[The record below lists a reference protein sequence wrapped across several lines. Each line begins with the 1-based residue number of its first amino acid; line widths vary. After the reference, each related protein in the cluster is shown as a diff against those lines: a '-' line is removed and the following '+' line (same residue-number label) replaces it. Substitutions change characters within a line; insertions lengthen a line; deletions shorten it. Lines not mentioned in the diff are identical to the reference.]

1 VKAAVCRAFG
11 SALGIEE
18 VAVRPPGPGEVSVRV
33 AACAICHSDI
43 AFIDGAWG
51 GPLPA
56 VYGHEAAGV
65 VTETGPGVAGLAGGD
80 HVVVTLIRSCGR
92 CARCLRGQPALCEG
106 LPVADASPVLAGAGG
121 EAIHQ
126 GMRTGAFAGLVTVDR
141 SQVVAVPPSVPLDV
155 ACLLACGVLTG
166 VGAVMNTAAVEPG
179 STVVVLGAG
188 GVGLN
193 CVQGSVLAGA
203 GQVIAVDLVPAKREA
218 ARLFGATHVI
228 DPARDTVAAVREL
241 TGGRGVDHVLVAAG
255 IGSLIE
261 TGVTLLRGG
270 GSLVI
275 VGLPPAGATISLDP
289 LAIADGSLRVLGSKM
304 GASDPARDIP
314 KLVELYRA
322 GRLKLDELVSQ
333 RFELG
338 RINDAIE
345 SARAGAQLRPV
356 IVFPALPRRFRA
368 GSGGA
373 TVMHLAGE
381 GRLHLDAPCSGT
393 GQSSGPRP
401 RPAREPWPGAL
412 AAQPG
417 TSGQTS

>member
-1 VKAAVCRAFG
+1 VKAAVCRSFG
-11 SALGIEE
+11 AALEIEE
-18 VAVRPPGPGEVSVRV
+18 VTIRPPGPGEVSVRV

-65 VTETGPGVAGLAGGD
+65 VTGTGPGVAGLANGD

-92 CARCLRGQPALCEG
+92 CARCMRGQPSLCEG
-106 LPVADASPVLAGAGG
+106 LPAPEASPVLAGAAG

-126 GMRTGAFAGLVTVDR
+126 GMGTGAFAGLVTVDA
-141 SQVVAVPPSVPLDV
+141 SQVVAVPRTVPLDA

-179 STVVVLGAG
+179 STVAVLGAG

-193 CVQGSVLAGA
+193 CIQGSVLAGA
-203 GQVIAVDLVPAKREA
+203 GQVIAVDPVPAKREA

-228 DPARDTVAAVREL
+228 DPTRDTVAAVREL

-261 TGVTLLRGG
+261 TGVTLLRRG

-275 VGLPPAGATISLDP
+275 VGLPPLGAAISLDP

-304 GASDPARDIP
+304 GASHPARDIP
-314 KLVELYRA
+314 KLIELYRA
-322 GRLKLDELVSQ
+322 GRLKLDELISQ
-333 RFELG
+333 RFELD

-356 IVFPALPRRFRA
+356 IVFPDLRDRNPRRHDGQHGCARN
-368 GSGGA
+368 GGA
-373 TVMHLAGE
+373 G
-381 GRLHLDAPCSGT
+381 GR
-393 GQSSGPRP
+393 
-401 RPAREPWPGAL
+401 ARA
-412 AAQPG
+412 
-417 TSGQTS
+417 